1 VKLRFSNEDWAR
13 VAETWSA
20 WWEGKLARPLIFV
33 TRWEGPV
40 ARNFTAHYGLDTPV
54 DDVLDEYEA
63 QIEGM
68 RWYGDAFPKLWINFG
83 PGILAGFLGGSVEW
97 DENTVWFGPAGG
109 VEKPIEEIRPVYD
122 PDNPW
127 WQRVLAITRRAVER
141 FGDQVCVSHT
151 DLGGNLD
158 IIASLRGT
166 QNLLMDFYD
175 APEEV
180 DRLVGDVTRLWLRY
194 YDELYAILKKAGRG
208 TTPWAPIWSP
218 GRTYMLQ
225 SDFCYM
231 IGPDMFRQFVLP
243 DLEACCAHLDHG
255 FYHLDG
261 PGQLPHLDMLLA
273 MKDLHGVQ
281 WIPGDGNPPAAHWP
295 QVLRRIVAA
304 GKRCQVY
311 TDADGARRILREVGG
326 RGMVIQVRELPGHE
340 DTVKLVRELV
350 TC

>member
-1 VKLRFSNEDWAR
+1 MGQ
-13 VAETWSA
+13 TWSA
-20 WWEGKLARPLIFV
+20 WWEGKLQRPLIYAV
-33 TRWEGPV
+33 RHETP
-40 ARNFTAHYGLDTPV
+40 AAKLFTAHYGLQMPV
-54 DDVLDEYEA
+54 DDLLDEYQREL
-63 QIEGM
+63 EGM
-68 RWYGDAFPKLWINFG
+68 RWYGDAFPKIFLNFG
-83 PGILAGFLGGSVEW
+83 PGIVAGFLGGSVEW
-97 DENTVWFGPAGG
+97 DDNTVWFGPGREPAP
-109 VEKPIEEIRPVYD
+109 PIEEIRPVYN

-166 QNLLMDFYD
+166 QNLLMDLYD
-175 APEEV
+175 CPQEV
-180 DRLVGDVTRLWLRY
+180 ERLVGDVTRLWLRY

-243 DLEACCAHLDHG
+243 DLQACCAHLDHG

-295 QVLRRIVAA
+295 QVLRRIVRA
-304 GKRCQVY
+304 GKLCQVG
-311 TDADGARRILREVGG
+311 ADVAGARRIVRELGG
-326 RGMVIQVRELPGHE
+326 KGMVIHVWAAGSHADTAALIRELGAA
-340 DTVKLVRELV
+340 
-350 TC
+350 